1 MDYVLLICS
10 ALILAVDFALNKA
23 YQKIKG
29 TSAAAG
35 FGFNSLLGLF
45 TAILFFIIN
54 GFKMSFSLYSFIM
67 AILVNAFIMSYNIIG
82 FKLLRSGTM
91 ASYTLFLMSGGMTVP
106 YIFGLLF
113 LSETF
118 SVLRTVAL
126 LLILFGIALTS
137 TGDLKVNSKQTLL
150 CIAVFFI
157 NGFVSVFSKLHQIE
171 AHFDTINIYEFVA
184 IGGIFKFAL
193 AGILCLLSRKG
204 GREERQKKSAFVPLV
219 IIFLSSIASGS
230 SYLMMLLGA
239 VNLPASVLYPFVTGG
254 TIVASSL
261 MGVLVFKEKLSKK
274 LVLSVVLCVIGTI
287 LFL

>member
-1 MDYVLLICS
+1 MDYIMLVLS
-10 ALILAVDFALNKA
+10 AILLSVDFALNKV

-29 TSAAAG
+29 TSPNAG
-35 FGFNSLLGLF
+35 FGFNCLLGLF

-54 GFKMSFSLYSFIM
+54 GFKISFSLYSFVM
-67 AILVNAFIMSYNIIG
+67 AILVNAFIMNYNIIG

-113 LSETF
+113 LDEAF
-118 SVLRTVAL
+118 SILRTAA
-126 LLILFGIALTS
+126 LILILLGIALTS
-137 TGDLKVNSKQTLL
+137 VGDLKVNSKQTLL

-171 AHFDTINIYEFVA
+171 LNFDTINIYEFVA
-184 IGGIFKFAL
+184 IGGIFKFIL
-193 AGILCLLSRKG
+193 AGILYLLSRKG
-204 GREERQKKSAFVPLV
+204 VNKKTQPKSYFIPLS
-219 IIFLSSIASGS
+219 IIFLSAIASGI

-254 TIVASSL
+254 TIVLSTL
-261 MGVLVFKEKLSKK
+261 MGVVAFKESLSKK
-274 LVLSVVLCVIGTI
+274 LILSVILCIIGTI
-287 LFL
+287 MFL